1 MTDRKLQ
8 SIIGF
13 VAIVVAS
20 IAMYRIHLNNTEVER
35 KSNREPLLTFTV
47 ECPNLPVSQVAGN
60 YTTTTVIGGGGKIHV
75 LRNDQT
81 VAIYPADCSI
91 HSN

>member
-1 MTDRKLQ
+1 MNDRKLQ
-8 SIIGF
+8 SLFGLA
-13 VAIVVAS
+13 VLVVAS
-20 IAMYRIHLNNTEVER
+20 IAMYRIHLNNTETER
-35 KSNREPLLTFTV
+35 KKNREPLLTFAV
-47 ECPNLPVSQVAGN
+47 ECPNLPVSQVVGS